1 MRKMLNEWRKFLE
14 EDEWAFDPMGLAD
27 DPLAGPEQ
35 EDVWTK
41 DDEAEQALLQIR
53 IELGRDRLDPREE
66 RLLVIAAQEPG
77 FWGELVMN
85 LQDAKG
91 AEDRVFNS
99 VIDRLKGNLPPFPK
113 GEENF

>member
-1 MRKMLNEWRKFLE
+1 MRKMLNEWRKFLA
-14 EDEWAFDPMGLAD
+14 EDRWAFDPMGLAD
-27 DPLAGPEQ
+27 DPHAGPDQ

-41 DDEAEQALLQIR
+41 DDETRTALADIGR
-53 IELGRDRLDPREE
+53 ELRRRLSREEE

-77 FWGELVMN
+77 FWGELIMN

-91 AEDRVFNS
+91 VEDRVFNS